1 MSVAYTLESLFMA
14 FPGGIIVPRIQ
25 RGYVQGRDDE
35 KGREIRANFVPALVD
50 AAFGGKKLTLDFIYG
65 VTPSNGAGMRCLLPL
80 DGQQRLTT
88 LFLLAWLCGKWKADW
103 RFVYETRR
111 IPQLFAQGLVG
122 HAHEATCKPS
132 VEIENSDW
140 FLPIWRENPTVDGM
154 VRMLDALHDAIGER
168 DCTEVDF
175 GRISFLL
182 HGIDGKDETFDHIFR
197 KMNARGKDLS
207 PWENL
212 KAMLDKHLPESLAKA
227 WRDKIDGVWAETIWQ
242 HADGDIVTLDNSM
255 EKIARMAYARFA
267 GTEAQDDNLW
277 EMEAR
282 LCGNANDEDSKG
294 FPPET
299 LHAFYLATMRYFD
312 DLDSTAIRW
321 TQDRTANALWS
332 GSSDGDDFWTWL
344 SNERDAS
351 VADQLRMAFLTE
363 STTQSDA
370 TRRLRVLINLLD
382 ASSGI
387 NGDNFAKALSAG
399 LDFLAGKLDVH
410 GIEKRGAGYSTD
422 QLTDE
427 EHKWNMDEGR
437 IAEFEK
443 DELVHHGSLRFIGW
457 GAFLDEADVKARL
470 EKIRNAIHGDWMAF
484 YRNLGAR
491 LSSNKRTITFPVCW
505 GAHDLKYWRE
515 EILSDNDFV
524 VAVKAWNASDPPPP
538 EPAWV
543 THICELAN
551 AGKVRKP
558 ALRRYGDDDWVYLL
572 NNDSNRSVNSIRLD
586 YNEHERS
593 NRQFLDGG
601 EVVGTGRYKPSIEPG
616 IWFDVV
622 DESWYRSCNPKRFVR
637 NQNGEFV
644 PADRKL

>member
-1 MSVAYTLESLFMA
+1 MSVAYTLESLFKA

-65 VTPSNGAGMRCLLPL
+65 VAPNNGAGMRCLLPL

-88 LFLLAWLCGKWKADW
+88 LFLLAWLCGKWKPDW
-103 RFVYETRR
+103 CFVYETRR

-154 VRMLDALHDAIGER
+154 LRMLDALCEAIGHRNRNEA
-168 DCTEVDF
+168 DF
-175 GRISFLL
+175 GRITFLL
-182 HGIDGKDETFDHIFR
+182 HGIEGRDETFDHIFR
-197 KMNARGKDLS
+197 KMNARGKELS

-212 KAMLDKHLPESLAKA
+212 KALLDKCLPKSLAGD

-255 EKIARMAYARFA
+255 EKTVRMAYARFA
-267 GTEAQDDNLW
+267 GAEAQGDSLW

-282 LCGNANDEDSKG
+282 LCGKTAEESRMSFSSG
-294 FPPET
+294 MAE
-299 LHAFYLATMRYFD
+299 AFYRTAAGYFD
-312 DLDSTAIRW
+312 EMASMAPRW
-321 TQDRTANALWS
+321 TEDRTENALWN
-332 GSSDGDDFWTWL
+332 GPSDGGDFWEWL
-344 SNERDAS
+344 ADSRHAS
-351 VADQLRMAFLTE
+351 FADQLRMAFLSAPAE
-363 STTQSDA
+363 CDDA
-370 TRRLRVLINLLD
+370 LRRRRVLLNLLD
-382 ASSGI
+382 ASTGI
-387 NGDNFAKALSAG
+387 NGGNVVQAMSAG
-399 LDFLAGKLDVH
+399 LDFLAGKIDV
-410 GIEKRGAGYSTD
+410 GEIETVKAGYSTD
-422 QLTDE
+422 QLADE
-427 EHKWNMDEGR
+427 KRKWNLDADR
-437 IAEFEK
+437 ILEFEK

-538 EPAWV
+538 EPAWL

-586 YNEHERS
+586 YNEHERC
-593 NRQFLDGG
+593 NRQLLDGG

-622 DESWYRSCNPKRFVR
+622 DESWYGSDTPKCFVR

-644 PADRKL
+644 PADSKL